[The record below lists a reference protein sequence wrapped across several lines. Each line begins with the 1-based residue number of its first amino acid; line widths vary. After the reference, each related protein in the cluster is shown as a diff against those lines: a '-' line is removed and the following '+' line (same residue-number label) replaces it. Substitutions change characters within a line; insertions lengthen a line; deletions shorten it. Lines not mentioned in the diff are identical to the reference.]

1 MMVINHGEKIFF
13 GAVCALAL
21 WVGVFGYFLPSSV
34 DRAIPWLVPP
44 LHARF
49 LGSMYLSGA
58 AFNIAGM
65 LARTNNEVRILR
77 PAIAV
82 WTGML
87 CIISLFYLPEFDF
100 ARVQT
105 WIWFAA
111 YIAYPLIA
119 LWLAWGDRSALPTAR
134 FEVPRWAS
142 RYLLAQGAIVGLLAL
157 SLLFAPAQMAVL
169 WPWKITRMLAQMYAA
184 PFLSYS
190 FISVMLSRKTAWA
203 DVWIGLLGSTVF
215 ALGVLLASFIHQM
228 LFMPPGPAAVLW
240 FGGFALATVVT
251 GTLCLRAARARFV
264 RQM

>member
-1 MMVINHGEKIFF
+1 MVIKRGEKAFF
-13 GAVCALAL
+13 AAVCALAL
-21 WVGVFGYFLPSSV
+21 WVGLFGYFLPASV

-65 LARTNNEVRILR
+65 LARANNEVRILR

-87 CIISLFYLPEFDF
+87 CIISLFYLNEFDYG
-100 ARVQT
+100 RIQT

-119 LWLAWGDRSALPTAR
+119 LWLAWRDRGALPQAPI
-134 FEVPRWAS
+134 EVPRWAP
-142 RYLLAQGAIVGLLAL
+142 RYLLIQGLIAGILAL
-157 SLLFAPAQMAVL
+157 ALLFLPEQMAAL
-169 WPWKITRMLAQMYAA
+169 WPWKITRMLAQLYAA

-190 FISVMLSRKTAWA
+190 FISLMLSRKTAWA
-203 DVWIGLLGSTVF
+203 DVWIGLLGTTVF
-215 ALGVLLASFIHQM
+215 ALGVLLASFIHQG
-228 LFMPPGPAAVLW
+228 LFMPAGPAAVLW
-240 FGGFALATVVT
+240 FGEFALATLVT
-251 GTLCLRAARARFV
+251 GMLCARALRARFG
-264 RQM
+264 RQI